1 MVSDHLVLFKGHLKV
16 GGDVREAL
24 PDLRAGEDDGAKD
37 LNGADLTGDTT
48 KQEEEEA
55 IKGLPSRR

>member
-1 MVSDHLVLFKGHLKV
+1 MTTAGESSDHLVLFKGHLKV

-37 LNGADLTGDTT
+37 LNGADLMGDNEDTE
-48 KQEEEEA
+48 KDV
-55 IKGLPSRR
+55 